1 LYFIAAVTDILSA
14 FLIKHGILLAFAAYF
29 RNRMLRKLDM
39 TNWFYK
45 LARWTLG
52 AVFIYAG
59 SIKLLALKPFA
70 VLIEAYGIV
79 PEGLIIP
86 VAVFLPAL
94 EVAAGIGLVFDI
106 EKSLGVITGLLILF
120 LVLMIYGIWMG
131 LDIDCGCFGPED
143 PEAEAFH
150 GLRLSLY
157 RDLIMLVSVAFIYG
171 WRRYLGIKPIKITR
185 LTKKLWEKRIKK
197 DAYV

>member
-1 LYFIAAVTDILSA
+1 
-14 FLIKHGILLAFAAYF
+14 
-29 RNRMLRKLDM
+29 M
-39 TNWFYK
+39 TNWIYK

-59 SIKLLALKPFA
+59 SIKLLMPKPFA

-79 PEGLIIP
+79 PEGLIMS
-86 VAVFLPAL
+86 VAIILSAL

-106 EKSLGVITGLLILF
+106 EKSLGVIAGLLTLF
-120 LVLMIYGIWMG
+120 LALMIYGIWMG
-131 LDIDCGCFGPED
+131 LDIDCGCFGPKD

-150 GLRLSLY
+150 GLRSSFY
-157 RDLIMLVSVAFIYG
+157 RDLAMLAGVVFIYG
-171 WRRYLGIKPIKITR
+171 WRQYLAFKPKKITQ
-185 LTKKLWEKRIKK
+185 LTNNLWEKRIKK

>member
-1 LYFIAAVTDILSA
+1 
-14 FLIKHGILLAFAAYF
+14 
-29 RNRMLRKLDM
+29 MLRKLDM
-39 TNWFYK
+39 INWFYK
-45 LARWTLG
+45 LARWILG
-52 AVFIYAG
+52 AVFIYTG

-79 PEGLIIP
+79 PEGLIMS
-86 VAVFLPAL
+86 VAIVLPAL

-106 EKSLGVITGLLILF
+106 EKSLEMIAGLLILF

-143 PEAEAFH
+143 PETEAFH
-150 GLRLSLY
+150 GLRLSFY
-157 RDLIMLVSVAFIYG
+157 RDLAMLMGVVFIYG
-171 WRRYLGIKPIKITR
+171 WRRYLAIKPIKITR
-185 LTKKLWEKRIKK
+185 LTNKLWKKGIKK